1 MKVGKV
7 LEFPCKKLL
16 PINFSNFLIKKKVE
30 DFLVAPPPHKIATP
44 QGLNIRNKNVFP

>member
-30 DFLVAPPPHKIATP
+30 DFLVAPPTKLLPIKA
-44 QGLNIRNKNVFP
+44 